1 MQRYGVIGIKEGT
14 DMTRGIVRSTGSA
27 AVITTLLLGLAAC
40 NAGPAPKSSEPT
52 PPPSTYVD
60 VPPQKPGETLN
71 DILLPGG
78 SPVGNPDPTT
88 RVLEGETTGAA
99 KLFDRLTA
107 GAKEVTPKG
116 FVGKMRQ
123 LADGTLVT
131 YVPPHKGD
139 PTPAITV
146 EVRAPVKGV
155 VITRLVFPPGYKRD
169 GGGQM

>member
-1 MQRYGVIGIKEGT
+1 
-14 DMTRGIVRSTGSA
+14 MTRSIVRSTGTA
-27 AVITTLLLGLAAC
+27 AILSTLLLGLAAC
-40 NAGPAPKSSEPT
+40 NGSSAPKMSEPM
-52 PPPSTYVD
+52 PPPITYVD
-60 VPPQKPGETLN
+60 VPAQKPGETLN

-78 SPVGNPDPTT
+78 KPVGTPDPTT
-88 RVLEGETTGAA
+88 RVLDGEATGAA

-107 GAKEVTPKG
+107 GAKDVTPKG

-146 EVRAPVKGV
+146 EVRVPVKGV
-155 VITRLVFPPGYKRD
+155 VITRLVFPPGYKHD
-169 GGGQM
+169 VGGGM